1 MKLPPGISTH
11 IFPNDGARRA
21 EWICAIPWKN
31 WQPAKKAIVCS
42 LHFQECDF
50 KRLSND
56 TNPSQ
61 FPAKLTRKHLTED
74 AIPSVFPNLQAYQTK
89 KKAKNRSRTATWA
102 VSHQN
107 ATEMNDAANQKFLEA
122 DGVSECDEILKIDV
136 KNFLSS
142 WNVITHTKSH
152 QIHLDSA

>member
-1 MKLPPGISTH
+1 M
-11 IFPNDGARRA
+11 
-21 EWICAIPWKN
+21 
-31 WQPAKKAIVCS
+31 
-42 LHFQECDF
+42 HFHECDF

-61 FPAKLTRKHLTED
+61 FDAKLTRKRLTED
-74 AIPSVFPNLQAYQTK
+74 AIPSVFPNLPAYLMK
-89 KKAKNRSRTATWA
+89 KKAKKRSHKATSA
-102 VSHQN
+102 FRVQN
-107 ATEMNDAANQKFLEA
+107 AVEKNDAANQKFLEA

-152 QIHLDSA
+152 QIHLMLKDY